1 MGSWYSRVALTQF
14 NNPQMSSEAEAERWH
29 LEQELLVLLFKPVA
43 ADSEGEAQVEAEEE
57 ETQAISQASLP
68 KLDDTSGHLWL
79 RRSSM
84 ALSTGMQAKMEK
96 KEESSDEDT
105 QVKMEKKE
113 ESADG
118 AQAARQPLK
127 RSRTLAFLEM

>member
-1 MGSWYSRVALTQF
+1 MALT
-14 NNPQMSSEAEAERWH
+14 
-29 LEQELLVLLFKPVA
+29 
-43 ADSEGEAQVEAEEE
+43 
-57 ETQAISQASLP
+57 
-68 KLDDTSGHLWL
+68 
-79 RRSSM
+79 
-84 ALSTGMQAKMEK
+84 TGMQAKMEK

-127 RSRTLAFLEM
+127 RSRTLAFL